1 MTRII
6 PRLFIK
12 GAIFGALLCPATLY
26 ALGLGDI
33 HLNSALSQPFDAEI
47 ELLNPTVEELN
58 SLKVGL
64 ASSESFTRMGLE
76 RPAFLSSLSFK
87 VTPIGNGRAVVH
99 VTSTRSISEPVVSLV
114 LEATWGQ
121 GRAMRDYTVFLDPPV
136 FVPSQPEPAAEAP
149 RATVPP
155 PVEAPRNEGVIER
168 TPTPTTEAPPPV
180 VVPPPVTTTPVPSTA
195 ETAPAEPLPVPQ
207 SEPETSRPAATTP
220 SFSGDSYEVQRNES
234 LWKIAS
240 RLRPGT
246 PQSINQTMIALY
258 RANPSAFAGNI
269 NRLRAGAVLR
279 VPQAD
284 EFDAVDV
291 KEAAGEVT
299 RQFNEW
305 RPESAVAATEDP
317 GHLRLV
323 TPTES
328 AESGAAAS
336 KAAEKAAAE
345 KANAEKLA
353 AEKANADA
361 EAKAQQQRASDAE
374 AKRLLDLKN
383 AELARMQA
391 EREQQA
397 AKEAAAKE
405 AAAKEAADA
414 AAKAAAAQQTTQPP
428 VEAQPQVEEQPAE
441 PVAETQPE
449 PVVPPPA
456 AEPEPSLTDKLADL
470 PWTMILGGIGIIAL
484 IGGWVVYSRRRQHA
498 DSPMQFPMPSAG
510 EPTMTPAD
518 FEASMTGGSSS
529 RNRAA
534 TSYDFDAPDEI
545 PESLPEAEGTKP
557 LHMGAPPEYSPTKPT
572 KSLDET
578 MSSETAVHIDQ
589 QDAVAEADFHMA
601 YGLYDQAADLVKI
614 AIGREPKRRDLKLK
628 LLEIYFVWGNKELF
642 LESARELH
650 ATRSQA
656 GAGEWDKILIMGKQI
671 APDDSLFKGSSV
683 ASAGDMLDVNL
694 EGGENRVDFD
704 LFSTPEAGEG
714 DQAGALDFEIGNT
727 GARAK
732 PSSHL
737 DFLLDDSGSSA
748 QLADDDTREM
758 DANARTQETPTIE
771 SPVLGDLEESLRE
784 PTVEMNFGDQSTDQ
798 TAELS
803 IDDLGLDVG
812 SLESTGSLERTTA
825 LSGARREHLG
835 DELGD
840 DELTRIAPAM
850 SFPPKAKAAAL
861 EPTMEVPQM
870 TLETSQRVNKSKDKG
885 DDDGD
890 GDVGIS
896 TIYLEQMDAGSGD
909 VMDTLGPRADETAHM
924 LSPADLDLDLAQLG
938 DTDAS
943 DTDTIRR
950 KAARMPQGN
959 EATAEMPALRANGR
973 ADTAATVEQPRPN
986 MNRGD
991 VMVATSELPE
1001 MEPVTMSE
1009 VGTKLDLARA
1019 YMDMGDPD
1027 GARSILEEVLGEG
1040 NSGQRAEAQRL
1051 LDSIR

>member
-47 ELLNPTVEELN
+47 ELLNPTIEELN

-64 ASSESFTRMGLE
+64 ASSESFARMGLE

-136 FVPSQPEPAAEAP
+136 FVPSQPEPAPEAP

-155 PVEAPRNEGVIER
+155 PVEPPRNEGVIER
-168 TPTPTTEAPPPV
+168 TPPPTTEVPPPV

-195 ETAPAEPLPVPQ
+195 EAAPAEPLPVPPT
-207 SEPETSRPAATTP
+207 EPETSRPATATP

-246 PQSINQTMIALY
+246 PQTINQTMIALY

-305 RPESAVAATEDP
+305 RPETATATAEDP

-323 TPTES
+323 TPTEP
-328 AESGAAAS
+328 AESGAAAT
-336 KAAEKAAAE
+336 KAAEKAATE
-345 KANAEKLA
+345 KANAEKQA
-353 AEKANADA
+353 AEKAKADA
-361 EAKAQQQRASDAE
+361 DAKVQQQLAADAE
-374 AKRLLDLKN
+374 AKRLLELKN

-397 AKEAAAKE
+397 AKD

-414 AAKAAAAQQTTQPP
+414 AAKAAAAQPTTAEPP
-428 VEAQPQVEEQPAE
+428 VEAQPPAEEKPAE
-441 PVAETQPE
+441 PVAEATPE

-456 AEPEPSLTDKLADL
+456 TAPEPSVADKLADL

-484 IGGWVVYSRRRQHA
+484 IGGWVVYSRRRQHS
-498 DSPMQFPMPSAG
+498 DSSMQFPMPSAG

-518 FEASMTGGSSS
+518 FEESMSGGSSS
-529 RNRAA
+529 RGRAA

-557 LHMGAPPEYSPTKPT
+557 LHMGAPPEYSQTKPT

-578 MSSETAVHIDQ
+578 MSSETAVHTDQ

-671 APDDSLFKGSSV
+671 APDDALFKGTSV

-758 DANARTQETPTIE
+758 DGNARTQETPTIE
-771 SPVLGDLEESLRE
+771 SPVLGALEDSLRE

-850 SFPPKAKAAAL
+850 SLPPKAKPAAL

-870 TLETSQRVNKSKDKG
+870 TLETSQRVKSKDR

-896 TIYLEQMDAGSGD
+896 TIYLEQMDADSGD

-973 ADTAATVEQPRPN
+973 AADTAATVEQPRPN
-986 MNRGD
+986 VNRGD
-991 VMVATSELPE
+991 VLVATSELPE

>member
-1 MTRII
+1 
-6 PRLFIK
+6 
-12 GAIFGALLCPATLY
+12 
-26 ALGLGDI
+26 
-33 HLNSALSQPFDAEI
+33 
-47 ELLNPTVEELN
+47 
-58 SLKVGL
+58 
-64 ASSESFTRMGLE
+64 
-76 RPAFLSSLSFK
+76 
-87 VTPIGNGRAVVH
+87 
-99 VTSTRSISEPVVSLV
+99 
-114 LEATWGQ
+114 
-121 GRAMRDYTVFLDPPV
+121 
-136 FVPSQPEPAAEAP
+136 
-149 RATVPP
+149 
-155 PVEAPRNEGVIER
+155 
-168 TPTPTTEAPPPV
+168 
-180 VVPPPVTTTPVPSTA
+180 
-195 ETAPAEPLPVPQ
+195 
-207 SEPETSRPAATTP
+207 
-220 SFSGDSYEVQRNES
+220 
-234 LWKIAS
+234 
-240 RLRPGT
+240 
-246 PQSINQTMIALY
+246 
-258 RANPSAFAGNI
+258 
-269 NRLRAGAVLR
+269 VLR

-284 EFDAVDV
+284 EFDAVDS
-291 KEAAGEVT
+291 KEATGEVN

-305 RPESAVAATEDP
+305 RPEVAQAATEDP

-323 TPTES
+323 TPSEP
-328 AESGAAAS
+328 AESVAAAT

-345 KANAEKLA
+345 KASAEKAA
-353 AEKANADA
+353 AEKAKADA
-361 EAKAQQQRASDAE
+361 DALKADQQRAADAE
-374 AKRLLDLKN
+374 AKRLLELKN

-405 AAAKEAADA
+405 AADA
-414 AAKAAAAQQTTQPP
+414 AAKAAAAQQATPPAEEVPVTPP
-428 VEAQPQVEEQPAE
+428 VEEAPAE
-441 PVAETQPE
+441 TVAETPA
-449 PVVPPPA
+449 PVVAPPVVT
-456 AEPEPSLTDKLADL
+456 PEPSLADKLAGL
-470 PWTMILGGIGIIAL
+470 PWGMIVGLVGILAL

-498 DSPMQFPMPSAG
+498 DSSMQFPMPSGG

-518 FEASMTGGSSS
+518 FEASMATGSS

-578 MSSETAVHIDQ
+578 MSSETAVHVDQ
-589 QDAVAEADFHMA
+589 QDAVAEADFLMA

-656 GAGEWDKILIMGKQI
+656 GTGEWDKILIMGKQI
-671 APDDSLFKGSSV
+671 APDDSLFKGGSV

-704 LFSTPEAGEG
+704 LFSTPEAGES
-714 DQAGALDFEIGNT
+714 DQAAALDFEIGNT

-737 DFLLDDSGSSA
+737 DFLLDDSGSSS
-748 QLADDDTREM
+748 QLSDDDTREM
-758 DANARTQETPTIE
+758 DGNARTQETPTIE
-771 SPVLGDLEESLRE
+771 SPVLGSMDESLRE
-784 PTVEMNFGDQSTDQ
+784 PTVEMNFGDQSADQ

-850 SFPPKAKAAAL
+850 SLPPKAKPAAL
-861 EPTMEVPQM
+861 EPTMEVPHM
-870 TLETSQRVNKSKDKG
+870 TLETSQRVKSKDQ
-885 DDDGD
+885 DDDD

-896 TIYLEQMDAGSGD
+896 TIYLEQMDENSGE
-909 VMDTLGPRADETAHM
+909 VLDTLGPRGDETAHM

-959 EATAEMPALRANGR
+959 EPTAEMPVLRANGR